1 MPNNIYQQLNNNNN
15 NNTPNNFQNPQ
26 QNLLQQFYD
35 FRKNL
40 QGDPQQIV
48 QQLLQSGRMSQAQF
62 NQLRQ
67 MASQFQQ
74 LFYKS

>member
-1 MPNNIYQQLNNNNN
+1 MPNNIYQQLNNNS
-15 NNTPNNFQNPQ
+15 TLNNFQNPQ
-26 QNLLQQFYD
+26 NLIQQFNT
-35 FRKNL
+35 FKNSL

-48 QQLLQSGRMSQAQF
+48 QQLLQSGRMSQSQF
-62 NQLRQ
+62 NALRQ